1 MFLTQFI
8 LDPQSRQIQRELAN
22 RYELHRTLTAQFPAL
37 KREEIGLLYR
47 LEMPEDFQYSVIKL
61 LVQTLVEPC
70 WDNLWQ
76 KGLLLEVPEVKA
88 FDIQSTFGEMF
99 YFRLV
104 ANPTVRR
111 KQATEEKGKRVG
123 IYDSDDQEVWLKRK
137 AEGGGFEVL
146 ALRLRDLGV
155 IESRKHASGRTYT
168 MKHQAVQFEGGLR
181 VRDPDLFRRT
191 VIKGVGS
198 AKAFG
203 FGLLSLAK

>member
-8 LDPQSRQIQRELAN
+8 LDPQSRQVQRELAN

-37 KREEIGLLYR
+37 KREDIGLLYR
-47 LEMPEDFQYSVIKL
+47 LEMPEGYQYSAIKL
-61 LVQTLVEPC
+61 LVQTRVEPC
-70 WDNLWQ
+70 WDNLWH

-88 FDIQSTFGEMF
+88 FDIPSTVGEMF

-111 KQATEEKGKRVG
+111 KQAAGEKGQRVG
-123 IYDSDDQEVWLKRK
+123 LYKSGEQEAWLKRK
-137 AEGGGFEVL
+137 AEGAGFEVL
-146 ALRLRDLGV
+146 ALRLRDLGM
-155 IESRKHASGRTYT
+155 IESRKQTSGRTYVIQ
-168 MKHQAVQFEGGLR
+168 HQAVQFEGGLQ
-181 VRDPDLFRRT
+181 VSDPDRFRRT
-191 VIKGVGS
+191 IIHGMGR